1 VGVRGDVDDA
11 GALEVAVDVV
21 AVDGVLDGVEVL
33 QAELPLAM
41 PWVRLDSMN
50 PPLRPLAADPISAA
64 SISTTSRD
72 GSRSLAMI
80 AVHSP
85 V

>member
-1 VGVRGDVDDA
+1 M
-11 GALEVAVDVV
+11 
-21 AVDGVLDGVEVL
+21 DGVLDGVEVL
-33 QAELPLAM
+33 QAELLEELELSGKRCWTLAM

-50 PPLRPLAADPISAA
+50 PPLRPLAAEPISPA
-64 SISTTSRD
+64 SISTTSRA

-80 AVHSP
+80 AVHNP

>member
-1 VGVRGDVDDA
+1 
-11 GALEVAVDVV
+11 
-21 AVDGVLDGVEVL
+21 
-33 QAELPLAM
+33 M
-41 PWVRLDSMN
+41 K
-50 PPLRPLAADPISAA
+50 PPLRPLAAEPISWA

-80 AVHSP
+80 AVHNP